1 MVLLES
7 LIHHTLEKRSLIIKH
22 VEEINIDRN
31 LVSSR
36 WIKYVP
42 QVVFSP
48 GKVSAVD
55 GSFNLMAFR
64 GFILY
69 AVNAQS
75 LVYGNDGFIDKF
87 DKFEVE
93 LAYPTEYSLDF
104 IKMSMSLMELTV
116 LWESLEK
123 YNPDFA
129 LVDGSLIAYLTRI
142 FSRIKQGV
150 DEELYTYIRNILRDS
165 VLEFYSEAASLGY
178 NIEEV
183 FRALTYSRI
192 IDFYKI
198 MGLILEKYWRN
209 IIAISKTS
217 ISRRYFKYSL
227 KPDLVVFSK
236 TISEAGFSEPQYYST
251 EELVKDEIIS
261 TYIKPRIF
269 TVFYAR
275 LERGGS
281 VYRFEIP
288 YEASENEIKL
298 ILDNLQVF
306 SVNGYPYPL
315 MKAHNNV
322 EIGADDMLRIYK
334 ILSIYP
340 EETGRGVLK

>member
-150 DEELYTYIRNILRDS
+150 DEE
-165 VLEFYSEAASLGY
+165 
-178 NIEEV
+178 
-183 FRALTYSRI
+183 
-192 IDFYKI
+192 
-198 MGLILEKYWRN
+198 
-209 IIAISKTS
+209 
-217 ISRRYFKYSL
+217 
-227 KPDLVVFSK
+227 
-236 TISEAGFSEPQYYST
+236 
-251 EELVKDEIIS
+251 
-261 TYIKPRIF
+261 
-269 TVFYAR
+269 
-275 LERGGS
+275 
-281 VYRFEIP
+281 
-288 YEASENEIKL
+288 
-298 ILDNLQVF
+298 
-306 SVNGYPYPL
+306 
-315 MKAHNNV
+315 
-322 EIGADDMLRIYK
+322 
-334 ILSIYP
+334 
-340 EETGRGVLK
+340 